1 MKRFY
6 ILTILFALAVASG
19 SAQISKLFDQYSDA
33 KGVTSVYISKAMIRM
48 MPDMKTNGLDMSG
61 MAGKINNIRVL
72 TTENADMVAKMSRE
86 LNSEIK
92 KDSYE
97 ILLSANDN
105 GEKTMIYL
113 KTDADGVN
121 NYLIVAQE
129 ARELSIVLI
138 SGTIT
143 PADIQKMN
151 K

>member
-6 ILTILFALAVASG
+6 ILTILFALAVISV
-19 SAQISKLFDQYSDA
+19 SAQVSKLFDQYSDT

-48 MPDMKTNGLDMSG
+48 MPDIKTNGLEING
-61 MAGKINNIRVL
+61 MAEKLNSVRVL
-72 TTENADMVAKMSRE
+72 TTENPDMVAKMSKDM
-86 LNSEIK
+86 NTEIK

-105 GEKTMIYL
+105 GEKATIYL
-113 KTDADGVN
+113 KTEANGIN

-129 ARELSIVLI
+129 SRELSIVLI
-138 SGTIT
+138 SGTLT
-143 PADIQKMN
+143 PTDIQKMN